1 MKKIEAIIRHFKL
14 EDVKEAVRAINGT
27 GMTVYEVRGFGQQK
41 QYQGHN
47 FATDFIPKVK
57 VEVHAD
63 DSDVDAIVRAI
74 LANAHTG
81 QVGDGRIIV
90 TPAEQAY
97 RIRTR
102 EDVAK
107 AEGTVTG

>member
-14 EDVKEAVRAINGT
+14 EDVKEAVRAIGGT

-41 QYQGHN
+41 QYQGN
-47 FATDFIPKVK
+47 DFTTDFIPKMK
-57 VEVHAD
+57 VEIHAD

-74 LANAHTG
+74 LTNARTG

-90 TPAEQAY
+90 TPIEQAY

-102 EDVAK
+102 EDVSRESEA
-107 AEGTVTG
+107 TQ